1 MIVKIDGQEYQV
13 NDTEFVKIPHERFTN
28 LVIRDNVG
36 KFERVISLINELTFL
51 KIENLIMYNTTHGGF
66 IPIKCSQKYP
76 NVFAIE
82 TTMNH
87 VDNIITNINNLKIN
101 NVTLKITALL

>member
-1 MIVKIDGQEYQV
+1 MFVKIDGLEYQV
-13 NDTEFVKIPHERFTN
+13 NDNEFLKIPHDRFTH
-28 LVIRDNVG
+28 LVIRADVG
-36 KFERVISLINELTFL
+36 KFERTTSLINELAGL

-66 IPIKCSQKYP
+66 IPIKCSKSYQ

-87 VDNIITNINNLKIN
+87 VENIITNINKHKIN
-101 NVTLKITALL
+101 HYC